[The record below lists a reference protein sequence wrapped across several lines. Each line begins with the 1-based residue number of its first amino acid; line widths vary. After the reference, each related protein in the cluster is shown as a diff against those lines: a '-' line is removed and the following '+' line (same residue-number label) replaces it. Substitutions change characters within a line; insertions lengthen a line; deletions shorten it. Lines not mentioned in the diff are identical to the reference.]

1 MQCRELETTLAD
13 ASKRLAAK
21 NKEIK
26 QLDQLLQERD
36 AEIERLIQII
46 EEMKREKKTVITFDD
61 SEEWRVRFI
70 ELQNRARKDIDN
82 YENEL
87 SRKDQIILEL
97 RDKINQLL
105 CQSPVITGQQF
116 YSPANDSEEKDAL
129 ISKLRTTVGDMD
141 TEIRMLR
148 ADLAKK
154 PAVEFREIPAP
165 KVVRVTEEN
174 LKEIRY
180 EKDPYLIEQNA
191 RLSKELDDALVMYRL
206 LVRRTEC

>member
-1 MQCRELETTLAD
+1 M
-13 ASKRLAAK
+13 
-21 NKEIK
+21 
-26 QLDQLLQERD
+26 LQDRD

-46 EEMKREKKTVITFDD
+46 EEMKREKKTVVTFDD

-97 RDKINQLL
+97 RDKMNQLL
-105 CQSPVITGQQF
+105 TQTPVITGQHF
-116 YSPANDSEEKDAL
+116 YSAPQDTGEKDA
-129 ISKLRTTVGDMD
+129 IIDKLRSTVGDMD
-141 TEIRMLR
+141 TEIRMLK
-148 ADLAKK
+148 ADLARK
-154 PAVEFREIPAP
+154 PVVEFKEIPAP
-165 KVVRVTEEN
+165 KVVRVAEEN

-191 RLSKELDDALVMYRL
+191 RLSKELEDALVDL
-206 LVRRTEC
+206 LVTRPKSKTLSET